1 LCKFKNQMT
10 LAEENYI
17 KAIFHLERE
26 LQQEI
31 STNAIADVMHTKPSS
46 VTDMIKKLAEKSLL
60 SYKKYQGVTLTDEG
74 KKVAAII
81 IRKHRLWE
89 VFLVDKLNFQWDEVH
104 DIAEQLEHIKAPELI
119 NRLDEFL
126 GFPEVDPHG
135 DPIPDKEGKFKKTQ
149 KVLLFEMQV
158 SQQGICVGVK
168 ETDPSFLQYLDKIK
182 LHLGSK
188 IEVLEKESFDG
199 SFKLKSDGNM
209 LFISKPVAENIY
221 VKKTIL

>member
-1 LCKFKNQMT
+1 MT

-17 KAIFHLERE
+17 KAIFHLDRE

-31 STNAIADVMHTKPSS
+31 STNAIADVMQTKPSS
-46 VTDMIKKLAEKSLL
+46 VTDMIKKLADKNLL
-60 SYKKYQGVTLTDEG
+60 SYKKYQGVTITDDG
-74 KKVAAII
+74 KKVASMI

-104 DIAEQLEHIKAPELI
+104 EIAEQLEHIKSSELI
-119 NRLDEFL
+119 DRLDAFL

-135 DPIPDKEGKFKKTQ
+135 DPIPDKEGTFKKTQ
-149 KVLLFEMQV
+149 KVLLSEMQV
-158 SQQGICVGVK
+158 DQEGVCVGVK
-168 ETDPSFLQYLDKIK
+168 ETDPSFLQYLDKIQ

-188 IEVLEKESFDG
+188 VKVLEKESFDG
-199 SFKLKSDGNM
+199 SLQLESDGNS

-221 VKKTIL
+221 IKKSM